1 MKIKVCGMRDST
13 NLTGVLG
20 LSPDM
25 VGFIFYGPS
34 PRYVKGGDLFEGGS
48 LDLSGALNQI
58 PDYKIERVGVFVNAG
73 EDEILRETATHRLD
87 YVQLHGDGP

>member
-25 VGFIFYGPS
+25 VGLILTRIHKNPNPFNLVV
-34 PRYVKGGDLFEGGS
+34 RDLVQCTREIQRASLEKIPS
-48 LDLSGALNQI
+48 LDI
-58 PDYKIERVGVFVNAG
+58 PWRWAIENEPHHIR
-73 EDEILRETATHRLD
+73 R
-87 YVQLHGDGP
+87 